1 MSLPLAFRTRLDT
14 IPCEMPYLAAPASK
28 VDVWRDRLGEH
39 AKPRIGLVWG
49 GNPRK
54 ELRQANSVDRDRSVA
69 FDRLEPLLEIV
80 GCHFYSL
87 QKGDD
92 AVKQLR
98 ESAWRERV
106 IDLTS
111 KHLTGPWQKQIDWI
125 DEQINRLWK
134 LRGPCPGLGSALS
147 ALEDGFNGT
156 LFALT
161 LSASLSE
168 TDDPWEITDKIF
180 RKNSAHRQ
188 ERRSLPP
195 CFGNA
200 GSTST
205 RRPRSLRLYCGS
217 CHGSS

>member
-1 MSLPLAFRTRLDT
+1 
-14 IPCEMPYLAAPASK
+14 MPYLAAPASK

-39 AKPRIGLVWG
+39 AKPRMGLVWG

-54 ELRQANSVDRDRSVA
+54 ELRQANGVDRDRSVA

-180 RKNSAHRQ
+180 RKKLSAPSGAPKLTAMLRKRWEHLHK
-188 ERRSLPP
+188 EAPKL
-195 CFGNA
+195 A
-200 GSTST
+200 AL
-205 RRPRSLRLYCGS
+205 LRLLSRFELTRDQAVRCGRT
-217 CHGSS
+217 